1 MTDLAKPRE
10 RETWLAGLM
19 RDRLGALLQT
29 EAARQRFSAVTL
41 AAIARDRNLMRCDK
55 TSLAL
60 SLLTCAELGLEPNG
74 ALDLAYLVP
83 RKGSCSVQLGYKGLT
98 LLAHRANPG
107 ATISAAVVYSCDQ
120 FLIRAGTDNPG
131 IEHIPDLTGS
141 RSDSDIVAA
150 YAVIRLSDG
159 GLAFEWCD
167 RAEIDKRRKAGGG
180 NSPAWRNH
188 FAAMA
193 RKTALR
199 KLLLGGT
206 VPLAPSL
213 AAPLV
218 EALKAEDK
226 AGAPVVS
233 GSVVDALLG
242 DDETPAEGPFVV
254 EGQTTSD

>member
-10 RETWLAGLM
+10 RETWLSWLM
-19 RDRLGALLQT
+19 SERLGSLLQSD
-29 EAARQRFSAVTL
+29 AQRARFSAVTL

-60 SLLTCAELGLEPNG
+60 CLLTCAELGLEPNG
-74 ALDLAYLVP
+74 ALDLAYLIP
-83 RKGSCSVQLGYKGLT
+83 RKGACSVQLGYKGLT

-107 ATISAAVVYSCDQ
+107 ATISAAVVYASDH
-120 FLIRAGTDNPG
+120 FLIRAGTDDPG
-131 IEHIPDLTGS
+131 IEHRPDLQGS
-141 RSDSDIVAA
+141 RTDADIVAA
-150 YAVIRLSDG
+150 YASIRLADG

-167 RAEIDKRRKAGGG
+167 RSEIDKRRKAGGG

-206 VPLAPSL
+206 VPLSPSL
-213 AAPLV
+213 ASPLV
-218 EALKAEDK
+218 EALQAEDSPQ
-226 AGAPVVS
+226 GGNDSP
-233 GSVVDALLG
+233 SVVDALLG
-242 DDETPAEGPFVV
+242 GTEAASGSPFVV
-254 EGQTTSD
+254 DGESETE